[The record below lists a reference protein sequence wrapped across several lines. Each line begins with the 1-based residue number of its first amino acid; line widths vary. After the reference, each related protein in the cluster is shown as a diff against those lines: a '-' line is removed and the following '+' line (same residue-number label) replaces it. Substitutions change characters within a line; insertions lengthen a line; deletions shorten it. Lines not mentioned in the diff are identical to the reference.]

1 MTTPEQ
7 THNEVAAVRPS
18 TSGGSGRLQEFA
30 GLLIQL
36 FFLVLI
42 LLIPVSLNAQASKQ
56 FILQTAAGGAAI
68 TGSIP
73 TYSTSFGA
81 LNAFGVGSPAI
92 GVTAITLPTG
102 TLYYSK
108 INFVTG
114 DMTGHH
120 DATISAYVSTNFI
133 HPSAMVLR
141 GCPNNAASCTVSTN
155 YTNLSTSAAA
165 PTVIVPNM
173 NESSTTTAGIAI
185 FIPDNNGAGAFAGTD
200 SATITFVGKDA
211 QNGQALNTV
220 TLSFNSQS
228 LVTALQLT
236 LSTATGGLTVNAAS
250 DYSMNFGNVNGIG
263 VGPGAGLTVV
273 PQAGGVIYSTPYT
286 LTPAFSNF
294 AQTTGTVK
302 VAVSTNFAHSSVLS
316 LRTAAASAGPYTTI
330 STSVAS
336 PTPIATSVATRTAIT
351 NYLGLFVSTANGAGA
366 FNGSDSAT
374 LTYTLTV
381 P

>member
-18 TSGGSGRLQEFA
+18 TSGGSGRLQGFA

-36 FFLVLI
+36 FFLVSI
-42 LLIPVSLNAQASKQ
+42 LLVPVSLNAQANQQ
-56 FILQTAAGGAAI
+56 FILQTATGGAAI
-68 TGSIP
+68 TGSTP
-73 TYSTSFGA
+73 TYSTSYGA

-92 GVTAITLPTG
+92 GVTALTTPTG

-108 INFVTG
+108 INFVMG
-114 DMTGHH
+114 NLQGHH
-120 DATISAYVSTNFI
+120 DGMITAYVSSNFT
-133 HPSAMVLR
+133 HPTAMILR
-141 GCPNNAASCTVSTN
+141 GCDSTATCTVSTN

-165 PTVIVPNM
+165 PTVIVPSM
-173 NESSTTTAGIAI
+173 NENSTVTGGIAI
-185 FIPDNNGAGAFAGTD
+185 FIPDNNGPGAFAGTD
-200 SATITFVGKDA
+200 SATITFVGRDF
-211 QNGQALNTV
+211 QNGNALNSV

-236 LSTATGGLTVNAAS
+236 LSTATGGVTVNAAS

-294 AQTTGTVK
+294 MSTTGTVK

-316 LRTAAASAGPYTTI
+316 LRTASASAGPYTTI
-330 STSVAS
+330 STSVGS
-336 PTPIATSVATRTAIT
+336 PTQITNTATTRTVVT
-351 NYLGLFVSTANGAGA
+351 PYLGLFVSNVNGSGA

>member
-7 THNEVAAVRPS
+7 THNRAELRPS
-18 TSGGSGRLQEFA
+18 TRSGNCRLKNLA
-30 GLLIQL
+30 GLLIPL
-36 FFLVLI
+36 FFLASI
-42 LLIPVSLNAQASKQ
+42 LTLPIALNAQANQQ
-56 FILQTAAGGAAI
+56 FILQTAPGGAVIA
-68 TGSIP
+68 GSTP

-81 LNAFGVGSPAI
+81 LNAFGVGSPAV
-92 GVTAITLPTG
+92 GVTAIPMASG

-114 DMTGHH
+114 NLTGHH
-120 DATISAYVSTNFI
+120 SATISAYVSSNFV
-133 HPSAMVLR
+133 HPTAMVLR
-141 GCPNNAASCTVSTN
+141 SCLSSAACTVSTN

-165 PTVIVPNM
+165 PTVIVTTM
-173 NESSTTTAGIAI
+173 NELSTTSAGIAI
-185 FIPDNNGAGAFAGTD
+185 FIPDNNGVGAFAGTD

-211 QNGQALNTV
+211 QNGQALNSV

-236 LSTATGGLTVNAAS
+236 LGTATGGVTVNAAS
-250 DYSMNFGNVNGIG
+250 DYSMSFGNVNGIG
-263 VGPGAGLTVV
+263 VGPSAGLTVV

-294 AQTTGTVK
+294 ISTTGTIK
-302 VAVSTNFAHSSVLS
+302 VAVSTNFAHPSVLV
-316 LRTAAASAGPYTTI
+316 LKTAAVSAGPYTTI
-330 STSVAS
+330 STSVGS
-336 PTPIATSVATRTAIT
+336 PTPVTIGATSRTVVT
-351 NYLGLFVSTANGAGA
+351 PYLGLFVSNVNGAGA

>member
-7 THNEVAAVRPS
+7 THNDVAAVRPS
-18 TSGGSGRLQEFA
+18 TNGSCRLQK
-30 GLLIQL
+30 LSS
-36 FFLVLI
+36 VLI
-42 LLIPVSLNAQASKQ
+42 PLFLLVSILLLPVSLSAQGNQQ
-56 FILQTAAGGAAI
+56 FILQTATGGAAI

-73 TYSTSFGA
+73 TYSTSYGA
-81 LNAFGVGSPAI
+81 LNAFGVGSPAA
-92 GVTAITLPTG
+92 GVTAIVMTTG

-108 INFVTG
+108 INFVMG
-114 DMTGHH
+114 NLQGHH
-120 DATISAYVSTNFI
+120 DGTISAYVSSNFA
-133 HPSAMVLR
+133 HPTAMILR
-141 GCPNNAASCTVSTN
+141 GCQSTATCTVSTN

-165 PTVIVPNM
+165 PTIIVPNM
-173 NESSTTTAGIAI
+173 NENSTVTANIAI
-185 FIPDNNGAGAFAGTD
+185 FIADNNGPGAFSGTD
-200 SATITFVGKDA
+200 SATITFVGKDS
-211 QNGQALNTV
+211 QNGQALNSV

-236 LSTATGGLTVNAAS
+236 LSTATGLTVNAAS

-273 PQAGGVIYSTPYT
+273 PQAGGVIYSTPYS

-294 AQTTGTVK
+294 TSATGTIK
-302 VAVSTNFAHSSVLS
+302 VAVSTNFAHSTLLS
-316 LRTAAASAGPYTTI
+316 LRTAAASAGPYTSI
-330 STSVAS
+330 STSVGS
-336 PTPIATSVATRTAIT
+336 PTQVTNTATTRTVLT
-351 NYLGLFVSTANGAGA
+351 SYLGLFVSNANGSGA